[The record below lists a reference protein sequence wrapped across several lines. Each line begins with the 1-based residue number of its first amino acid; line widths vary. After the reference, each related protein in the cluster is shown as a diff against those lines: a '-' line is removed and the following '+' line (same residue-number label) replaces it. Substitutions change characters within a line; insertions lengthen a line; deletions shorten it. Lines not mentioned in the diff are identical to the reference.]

1 MKTGRI
7 AILLC
12 LGAAGL
18 AAQAPTTAPA
28 PAPVKP
34 QAQAQPA
41 LSDADR
47 VERLRTLVEAAEKAL
62 EAEDD
67 DTAADRADEAEV
79 LVADWDQNLIE
90 RPDVQILFERLKGVQ
105 NQVSAQPDEAPSQP
119 GQTPEPEEGLKEQG
133 QVTILQGRDLSSE
146 LAKVQAAEQGT
157 TYDFPIDL
165 NDKVLTWV
173 RLFTTDK
180 RGYMERT
187 LDRGEAY
194 FPMIRQVFAEEGIP
208 QDLAYLGVVESGY
221 INQAKSYARAVG
233 MWQFMPSTGRLFGL
247 KINRWI
253 DERRDPVKA
262 THAAARYLRRL
273 YEGSGDWYLALVGYN
288 AGPLTT
294 QKAQTLLGT
303 SNFWDMYRSPYLR
316 NQTKNY
322 IPEMCAAVLIARNP
336 QSYGFAPSGDRP
348 FVFETI
354 QVPGRTRLS
363 RVASAAG
370 VAESDIR
377 ALNPQLLRGETPPG
391 GSYEIRVPVGCA
403 LQAQR
408 RFAGVTSAKDDGFES
423 YTLRRGDTP
432 AKVARRFGV
441 EEQDLLKV
449 NRLRASAF
457 RPGRRIR
464 IPEPAE
470 SPSQPPA
477 LPPALPPTLPPPGIQ
492 AMPAAVPSPAPA
504 PVAPSPVTPIPA
516 IPGDAP
522 PSNDTVYRAKPGD
535 TLAKIARAHGLSLA
549 ESMRLNPAAAE
560 HLAVG
565 DAVILPAG
573 VPAAPTKRPSLHVVR
588 RGETLFAIASEYRL
602 TVAELKRW
610 NHLRSTRLRAG
621 QRLRLAPR

>member
-12 LGAAGL
+12 LGAVGS
-18 AAQAPTTAPA
+18 AAQAPA

-34 QAQAQPA
+34 PAQAPTQAPAQPV

-62 EAEDD
+62 EAEDE

-79 LVADWDQNLIE
+79 LVADWDQALIE

-105 NQVSAQPDEAPSQP
+105 NQVSAQPEAVPPQP
-119 GQTPEPEEGLKEQG
+119 GQAPEPEEGLKEQG
-133 QVTILQGRDLSSE
+133 QVTILQGSDLSSE
-146 LAKVQAAEQGT
+146 LAKVQAAEQGA

-187 LDRGEAY
+187 LERGEAY

-336 QSYGFAPSGDRP
+336 QSYGFAPSGDQP

-391 GSYEIRVPVGCA
+391 GSYEIRVPVGRA

-408 RFAGVTSAKDDGFES
+408 RFAGVAPETEGGLET
-423 YTLRRGDTP
+423 YTLRRGDTLS
-432 AKVARRFGV
+432 KVARRFGV
-441 EEQDLLKV
+441 EERDLLRE
-449 NRLRASAF
+449 NRLKASAF

-470 SPSQPPA
+470 TPAPLPA
-477 LPPALPPTLPPPGIQ
+477 LPPPSIQPT
-492 AMPAAVPSPAPA
+492 
-504 PVAPSPVTPIPA
+504 PVAAPTPVTPSPVAPIPA

-522 PSNDTVYRAKPGD
+522 SSNDTVYRAKSGD
-535 TLAKIARAHGLSLA
+535 TLAKIARAQGLSLA
-549 ESMRLNPAAAE
+549 ELIRLNPAAAD

-565 DAVILPAG
+565 DAVVLPAG
-573 VPAAPTKRPSLHVVR
+573 APKAPERRPSFHVVR
-588 RGETLFAIASEYRL
+588 RGETLFAIASEYRVS
-602 TVAELKRW
+602 VAELKRW

-621 QRLRLAPR
+621 QRLHLAPR

>member
-1 MKTGRI
+1 MIAARI
-7 AILLC
+7 ATLLC
-12 LGAAGL
+12 LAAAAS
-18 AAQAPTTAPA
+18 AAQAPAPAKPAVQAQAPA
-28 PAPVKP
+28 PPQAAPV
-34 QAQAQPA
+34 
-41 LSDADR
+41 LSDSER
-47 VERLRTLVEAAEKAL
+47 VEKLRSLVEAAEKAL
-62 EAEDD
+62 ESEDE

-79 LVADWDQNLIE
+79 LVADWDQPLIE

-105 NQVSAQPDEAPSQP
+105 NQVSAPPEAPAQA
-119 GQTPEPEEGLKEQG
+119 GQAPEPEAGLKEQG
-133 QVTILQGRDLSSE
+133 QVAILKGSDLSTE
-146 LAKVQAAEQGT
+146 LAKVQAAEQGA

-208 QDLAYLGVVESGY
+208 QDLAYLGIVESGY

-288 AGPLTT
+288 AGPLTA

-336 QSYGFAPSGDRP
+336 ESYGFKPATEAP
-348 FVFETI
+348 FVYETI
-354 QVPGRTRLS
+354 QVRGGTRLS

-370 VAESDIR
+370 VPESEIR

-391 GSYEIRVPVGCA
+391 GSYEVRVPVGRA

-408 RFAGVTSAKDDGFES
+408 RFAGVAPAPAEGLRS
-423 YTLRRGDTP
+423 YKLRRGDTP

-441 EEQDLLKV
+441 DEQDLLEA
-449 NRLRASAF
+449 NRMTASAF
-457 RPGRRIR
+457 RPGRRIVIPDAGEAAPPPLPSPR
-464 IPEPAE
+464 IEPA
-470 SPSQPPA
+470 P
-477 LPPALPPTLPPPGIQ
+477 Q
-492 AMPAAVPSPAPA
+492 AAFEPAAPAPA
-504 PVAPSPVTPIPA
+504 AAPSPVAPIPA

-522 PSNDTVYRAKPGD
+522 AASGALYRAQPGD
-535 TLAKIARAHGLSLA
+535 TLAKIARTQGVSFA
-549 ESMRLNPAAAE
+549 ELMRLNPAAAE

-565 DAVILPAG
+565 QTVVLPAG
-573 VPAAPTKRPSLHVVR
+573 AAQAAKAPRPAFHTVR
-588 RGETLFAIASEYRL
+588 RGETLYGIALAYHLSA
-602 TVAELKRW
+602 AELKRW
-610 NHLRSTRLRAG
+610 NRLRTTRLRAG
-621 QRLRLAPR
+621 QRLRLSPR